1 MDHTLQV
8 LANLGVVVF
17 VMKSMLNMGLSLTML
32 IILMGIGGE
41 MGRRGQSK
49 AAETTTAHPTP
60 IEAS

>member
-1 MDHTLQV
+1 M

-17 VMKSMLNMGLSLTML
+17 VITSMLNMGLSLTML
-32 IILMGIGGE
+32 IILMGIGRE